1 MLKTRRRHGRQKRGM
16 GLNII
21 AFLNIM
27 VILIPFLLVSA
38 VFSRTNILELNI
50 PPASSAALPDEL
62 KPDMQLV
69 ITIRQNSIDV
79 GDTVGGL
86 IKRISSGPEGHDYQA
101 LSQLLVQI
109 KTRFPE
115 KKNAAVLLEPQIP
128 YDVLVQV
135 MDATRSTLQVQAAT
149 LERAELFPD
158 VSIGDAPVE

>member
-1 MLKTRRRHGRQKRGM
+1 MLKTRRRHGRYKRGS

-38 VFSRTNILELNI
+38 VFSRTNVLELNI
-50 PPASSAALPDEL
+50 PPASNAALPDEL
-62 KPDMQLV
+62 KQDLQLV
-69 ITIRQNSIDV
+69 ITVRKNSIDV

-86 IKRISSGPEGHDYQA
+86 IKRIPVGSQGHDFPA
-101 LSQLLVQI
+101 LSQLLIQI
-109 KTRFPE
+109 KSRFPD

-128 YDVLVQV
+128 YDILVQV

-158 VSIGDAPVE
+158 ISIGDAPVE